1 MKECNCNI
9 GRSGKKNIIYFDCV
23 DCGKQNGSCLQQT
36 LSALSVHKQVDE
48 VHYRGREYFSLL
60 GGAQMRRLQT
70 LSDLHSSFIEDRIW
84 LRAGDPE
91 KQNFIHTLI
100 EEELLKD
107 PIKAQDMLSAVLRQ
121 YQKGRIPVS
130 EQYLQLLEELS
141 SQLASASLD
150 DVRPH
155 RQPSFI
161 PSLLRPDV
169 RENSRLI
176 DTYRVGGS
184 NIRVYECGSG
194 EFLYFMDPPELYL
207 DSQEVSALLALKEKV
222 VHEDNMEV
230 FSPSEARSR
239 FKKLA
244 VDHLSETMSSTLPE
258 IFARYT
264 AGYGLLEILF
274 SDPHVSDIYVDSPPG
289 SAPVYVDHSIYGVC
303 DTNLYLLEDDL
314 ERISSKFRSIGG
326 RPFDEANPVMDMELS
341 DVGVRVAG
349 MREPATFGGIS
360 YAFRKRRENPW
371 TLPMFVYEGMLSPKA
386 AALLSFLVSGQRSI
400 LVTGARGSGKTS
412 LLCALLTEIRQNERI
427 VLMEDTPEVPSKLF
441 RDLGWRIE
449 HLRNQ
454 AVVGRHHE
462 GSYELSPE
470 ENLRA
475 ALRLGESVLV
485 LGEVRG
491 PEARALF
498 EAMRVGAA
506 GGAVLGTIHGSSA
519 YDTWDRLTHDLN
531 VPPSSFKAVDV
542 VVSVGYRED
551 RELSKKTRYVRSVTE
566 VRKNWSSDPLKEG
579 CLIDLVHFN
588 DATDSEVHDLQN
600 SDVLME
606 IAARKRM
613 SRSECDDNIHL
624 RERMIRKTVELA
636 RLGKRELL
644 ELSCVLDSKRTYLR
658 LINQQQ
664 LEENKI
670 DYRKL
675 YRRWSN
681 WLDEYATQKQKT
693 KEMEV
698 R

>member
-1 MKECNCNI
+1 MECNSNI
-9 GRSGKKNIIYFDCV
+9 DCSGKKKIIYFDCV
-23 DCGKQNGSCLQQT
+23 DCGKQNESCLQQT
-36 LSALSVHKQVDE
+36 LSALSAHDGVDE
-48 VHYRGREYFSLL
+48 VHYRGKEYFSLL
-60 GGAQMRRLQT
+60 GGAQVQRLQA
-70 LSDLHSSFIEDRIW
+70 LSNLRSSLIEDSIW

-91 KQNFIHTLI
+91 KQEFIRTLI
-100 EEELLKD
+100 EDELLKD
-107 PIKAQDMLSAVLRQ
+107 PIKAQDMLSSVLAQ
-121 YQKGRIPVS
+121 YRSGRVS
-130 EQYLQLLEELS
+130 ASKQYLHLLEELISHFS
-141 SQLASASLD
+141 SMNLD
-150 DVRPH
+150 GVRPH

-161 PSLLRPDV
+161 SSILRPDV

-176 DTYRVGGS
+176 DTYRVGDS
-184 NIRVYECGSG
+184 SIRIYDCGSG
-194 EFLYFMDPPELYL
+194 EFLYFIDPPELYL
-207 DSQEVSALLALKEKV
+207 SPEEVGVLLALKEKV
-222 VHEDNMEV
+222 VHENTMEV
-230 FSPSEARSR
+230 FSPSDARNR

-244 VDHLSETMSSTLPE
+244 VDHFAEKDMVASLPE

-274 SDPHVSDIYVDSPPG
+274 SDPHVSDIYVDSPSG
-289 SAPVYVDHSIYGVC
+289 SAPVYVDHSVYGVC
-303 DTNLYLLEDDL
+303 DTNLFLLEDDL

-412 LLCALLTEIRQNERI
+412 LLCALMSEIRQNERI

-579 CLIDLVHFN
+579 CLVDLVRFN
-588 DATDSEVHDLQN
+588 DSTDSEDHAFEN

-636 RLGKRELL
+636 RGGHKNLL
-644 ELSCVLDSKRTYLR
+644 EVHGVLESKKTYLR

-664 LEENKI
+664 TEEGKI

-681 WLDEYATQKQKT
+681 WIDEYATQNKAEKQIIG
-693 KEMEV
+693 
-698 R
+698 